1 MIGATAQSA
10 REQMTHR
17 LRYALQIAAVAVAYF
32 AAARVGL
39 LAAVAQ
45 PVVSS
50 AWPPSGVALAALLL
64 LGLRLWPGI
73 ALGAFVLNWT
83 ADVSAAGAAGIAA
96 GNTLEAV
103 AAAWLLLRVVAF
115 RPSLERVRDI
125 IALVVVAALAS
136 TTVSATIGVASLRAS
151 GAVGPDA
158 LRRLWFVW
166 WSGDALGDLLVAPLL
181 LTWARA
187 AGPAA
192 RRLEAAAVLAALL
205 LLTALLL
212 RNPLSYVY
220 AVFPVVVWAALR
232 LGPRG
237 AATATAVV
245 ATLTIWYTLRGLG
258 PFVASTPTENLAL
271 LQTFLALTSV
281 MGLVL
286 AAAAAERGA
295 AEAALRQEVAFVQ
308 ALQVVAVAANEAQA
322 ADHALQTSIDAV
334 CRLTG
339 WPVGHVYTVP
349 PDEPELLRP
358 AAIWR
363 DDQAS
368 LREPFRRVTEA
379 TTLRR
384 GVGLPG
390 RVLMT
395 GQPAWIL
402 DVTRDG
408 NFPRARAAADSGLR
422 AGLAFPVLAG
432 PNVVAVLEF
441 FSPDAMVPDQALLGV
456 LSQIGTQLGRVIERE
471 RAAGALREREALV
484 GAMFDQ
490 SAVGIAVADRSARF
504 VRSNRA
510 FQEMI
515 GYDAAELEA
524 LSYVDITYAEDLP
537 RNRELMAELARGARS
552 SFTFEKRYCRKDGR
566 VIWAH
571 VTASALPGLDGTP
584 QLFVGMVED
593 VTERKEADAE
603 LDRHRAQ
610 LRGLAA
616 RLEAA
621 REAERARI
629 AREIHDE
636 LGQALTALKIDV
648 LWLKKRVPAS
658 SPELGRKL
666 DDMGT
671 IIDSTAQGIQRVAA
685 ELRPSVLDELGL
697 RAAIEWEAREFATRT
712 GIECQVNLPEGQ
724 PALDPSRATA
734 VFRIFQEALTN
745 VARHAA
751 ATQVL
756 VRLAVAPRALELTVQ
771 DNGRGIREGA
781 LHDARSLGLLG
792 MRERASNFQGN
803 VTITGLP
810 GAGTTLT
817 LTMPSGA

>member
-1 MIGATAQSA
+1 
-10 REQMTHR
+10 
-17 LRYALQIAAVAVAYF
+17 
-32 AAARVGL
+32 VGL

-83 ADVSAAGAAGIAA
+83 AGVSAAGAAGIAA

-192 RRLEAAAVLAALL
+192 RRLEAAALLAALL

-271 LQTFLALTSV
+271 LQTFL
-281 MGLVL
+281 GLMAVTGLML
-286 AAAAAERGA
+286 AAVVTERGA
-295 AEAALRQEVAFVQ
+295 VERALEQEVAFVQ
-308 ALQVVAVAANEAQA
+308 LLQDVAVAANQAQTA
-322 ADHALQTSIDAV
+322 EHALQSSVAEV
-334 CRLTG
+334 CRVSG
-339 WPVGHVYTVP
+339 WPVGHVYEVSP
-349 PDEPELLRP
+349 HDPDLLRP
-358 AAIWR
+358 TTIWH
-363 DDQAS
+363 DDGTPRHA
-368 LREPFRRVTEA
+368 PFRRATEK
-379 TTLRR
+379 TTLGR
-384 GVGLPG
+384 GIGLPG
-390 RVLMT
+390 RVLAT
-395 GQPAWIL
+395 GQPTWIVDL
-402 DVTRDG
+402 AQDA
-408 NFPRARAAADSGLR
+408 NFPRGAAAAEAGLR
-422 AGLAFPVLAG
+422 AGLAFPVTVGAE
-432 PNVVAVLEF
+432 VAAVLEF
-441 FSPDAMVPDQALLGV
+441 FSPDAVGPNAALLDV
-456 LSQIGTQLGRVIERE
+456 LTHIGTQLGRVIERE
-471 RAAGALREREALV
+471 RAAEVLREREALL
-484 GAMFDQ
+484 GAVFDQ
-490 SAVGIAVADRSARF
+490 SAVGIAVTDRSARF
-504 VRSNRA
+504 IRSNRA

-515 GYDAAELEA
+515 GYDARELRS
-524 LSYVDITYAEDLP
+524 LSHVDITYAEDLP
-537 RNRELMAELARGARS
+537 QNREVMAELARGTRS
-552 SFTFEKRYCRKDGR
+552 SYTFEKRYCRKDGR
-566 VIWAH
+566 LIWAH
-571 VTASALPGLDGTP
+571 VTASALPAEAGAP
-584 QLFVGMVED
+584 QRFVGMVED
-593 VTERKEADAE
+593 VTERKAAEAE
-603 LDRHRAQ
+603 LQRHRTQ

-648 LWLKKRVPAS
+648 LWLKKRVLES
-658 SPELGRKL
+658 SPELTRKL
-666 DDMGT
+666 DGMT
-671 IIDSTAQGIQRVAA
+671 AIIDSTAQGIQRVAA

-712 GIECQVNLPEGQ
+712 GIECRVELPEGE
-724 PALDPSRATA
+724 PAVDASRATA

-751 ATQVL
+751 ATHVI
-756 VRLAVAPRALELTVQ
+756 VRLGMTPKALDLTVE

-781 LHDARSLGLLG
+781 LHDSRSLGLLG
-792 MRERASNFQGN
+792 MRERAGNFHGN
-803 VTITGLP
+803 VTITGNP
-810 GAGTTLT
+810 GAGTILT
-817 LTMPSGA
+817 LTMPRGV